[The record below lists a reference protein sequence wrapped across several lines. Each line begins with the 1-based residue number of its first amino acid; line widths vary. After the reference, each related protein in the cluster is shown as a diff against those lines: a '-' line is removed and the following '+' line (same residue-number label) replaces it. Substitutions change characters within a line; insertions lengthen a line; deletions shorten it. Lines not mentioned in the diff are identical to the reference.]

1 MGSGGRA
8 SISTSDSARN
18 HLFRKGVANEPN
30 AKNITVVHLGLDRS
44 SRVHTIPPDSHWGQK
59 TFPATKPE
67 GIEVFFPNETPGQ
80 SYEEVGYII
89 ARKGSE
95 KDAMAFLKDHA
106 AKMGADA
113 LLNCEVRVHRRL
125 VIIIIFIPIF
135 EDTYIASG
143 VGIKYTNLPLK
154 GE

>member
-1 MGSGGRA
+1 MNSKQKQLL
-8 SISTSDSARN
+8 I
-18 HLFRKGVANEPN
+18 FV
-30 AKNITVVHLGLDRS
+30 LGWIVLPGCTQFHQTLIGDE
-44 SRVHTIPPDSHWGQK
+44 K
-59 TFPATKPE
+59 TFSATKPE
-67 GIEVFFPNETPGQ
+67 SIQIFFPNETPGQ

-106 AKMGADA
+106 AKIGADA

-135 EDTYIASG
+135 EDTYTASG